1 MKKQGIINRDIAGH
15 LARFGHTDLL
25 VIADCGL
32 PVPEH
37 VPCVDLSYRIGEP
50 SFETVLDAVLEDFEA
65 EAAYIARE
73 ISDHNK
79 DLEAGMQ
86 QQLDCR
92 YLSHEELKA
101 MSHNAKLIIRTGEAS
116 PYANVILQSGVIF

>member
-32 PVPEH
+32 PVPQH

-50 SFETVLDAVLEDFEA
+50 SFETVLEAVLEDFEA

-73 ISDHNK
+73 ISGHNQG
-79 DLEAGMQ
+79 LEARMQ
-86 QQLDCR
+86 KQLDCH

-101 MSHNAKLIIRTGEAS
+101 MSHNAKLIVRTGEAS